1 MKVYR
6 IVVIVVAIV
15 LSVSFSAIVFWS
27 GAGLVAVKEP
37 VTEEYYDMLKE
48 NALNVAKTLD
58 KNVISDETLT
68 ADFYFSKDELVVAV
82 SSMKAKLTAKIPISN
97 HSLNVEDGTII
108 TKGTAEFENIE
119 YIEKNNLQ
127 PAWWYIVMHIA
138 FAGFIAFVIYLLFF
152 ETWFS
157 RKKTK

>member
-6 IVVIVVAIV
+6 IIVIAVAII
-15 LSVSFSAIVFWS
+15 LGLFFSITILFTPNIQDTI
-27 GAGLVAVKEP
+27 KEP

-48 NALNVAKTLD
+48 NIVNVAKTLD
-58 KNVISDETLT
+58 KTVVSDETLT
-68 ADFYFSKDELVVAV
+68 ADFYFNKDELVVRV
-82 SSMKAKLTAKIPISN
+82 SSMKAKITAKIPISN

-127 PAWWYIVMHIA
+127 PAWWYIVMHIT

-152 ETWFS
+152 EAWFS